1 MARTN
6 RLNSVGA
13 ERSLP
18 RAMAIA
24 ALMTGV
30 LGLSACSDVRDVFG
44 NRKDPPD
51 EFQVVARAPLALPPN
66 FDLRPPQPGA
76 DRPQEGSTTDMAA
89 RRILGRGAAR
99 TSQGATGQ
107 GSTGTAPGAASS
119 GGFSGGFGF
128 GGFGAPL
135 GSAPAAAPTP
145 SVGVTTR
152 GADELRGRLGV
163 DEAQPDIRQ
172 VVNEETEEFAYDTRY
187 PIDRL
192 LFWKPEPPKGIVV
205 DPNQENRRLK
215 QNSALGKPVTDGD
228 TPTIERKRG
237 GLLEGIF

>member
-1 MARTN
+1 
-6 RLNSVGA
+6 L
-13 ERSLP
+13 
-18 RAMAIA
+18 AIV

-66 FDLRPPQPGA
+66 FDLRPPRPGA

-99 TSQGATGQ
+99 TTQGLTGAS
-107 GSTGTAPGAASS
+107 GSMSGTSSTGGTSSAAA

-152 GADELRGRLGV
+152 GADQLRGQLGV

-192 LFWKPEPPKGIVV
+192 LFWKPKPPKGIVV

-215 QNSALGKPVTDGD
+215 QNSALGKSVTDGQ

-237 GLLEGIF
+237 GILEGIF